1 MPEPSP
7 GREGASDTAEGL
19 AVGGDPPTH
28 VVDFPEEVEPPAE
41 AEKDPAWTRG
51 FVLAPSQLAGA
62 RVVRYI
68 GWLVL
73 LAIAGFV
80 VIAAQRIAAHADP
93 LVYLAQ
99 TVVYGLAAGSLYA
112 LIALGYTMVYGI
124 IELINFAHADVFSF
138 GGFVAL
144 TLLPIF
150 GLTEG
155 AGGTLVLVLL
165 VLVTAI
171 TMLVCGV
178 LNITIERV
186 AYRPLRNAP
195 RVSPLIT
202 AAGMSFVLEG
212 IMFIWKGPVNYHFP
226 DLIPAGSVELAGTTV
241 RIKDGLVVLLAV
253 ILMIALDR
261 FVTGSK
267 LGKAMRATAQD
278 RDAASLMGI
287 DINRTIAATF
297 FIGAMLAG
305 AGGTA
310 YGLYFGYIVFDLGFA
325 TGLIAFTA
333 AVLGGIGNIRGAALG
348 GLCIGMFEAIWNSYF
363 SSGWTQ
369 VMIFVILTLVLLFR
383 PAGLL
388 GMRIPDR
395 A

>member
-1 MPEPSP
+1 VDGSP
-7 GREGASDTAEGL
+7 ADTAQDPLAAELGTDDPEAVAARDQAWTKGLLAVRAGAVGTRWVRVLRWVVLGVVIVILAVMARNIATHGL
-19 AVGGDPPTH
+19 AY
-28 VVDFPEEVEPPAE
+28 F
-41 AEKDPAWTRG
+41 
-51 FVLAPSQLAGA
+51 L
-62 RVVRYI
+62 
-68 GWLVL
+68 
-73 LAIAGFV
+73 
-80 VIAAQRIAAHADP
+80 
-93 LVYLAQ
+93 Q
-99 TVVYGLAAGSLYA
+99 TVVYGLGGGSLYA

-124 IELINFAHADVFSF
+124 IELINFAHADVVTI
-138 GGFVAL
+138 GGFISL
-144 TLLPIF
+144 T
-150 GLTEG
+150 
-155 AGGTLVLVLL
+155 
-165 VLVTAI
+165 LVTAFGFKEGVVNGPLVLI
-171 TMLVCGV
+171 ALVLITAATMLICGV

-212 IMFIWKGPVNYHFP
+212 LMFLWKGPVNNHYP
-226 DLIPAGSVELAGTTV
+226 DLIPSGSITALGTTV
-241 RIKDGLVVLLAV
+241 RLKDFLVVLLAV
-253 ILMIALDR
+253 ILVLALDT
-261 FVTGSK
+261 FVNASK

-310 YGLYFGYIVFDLGFA
+310 YGLYFGNIVFDLGFA

-348 GLCIGMFEAIWNSYF
+348 GLCIGMFEAFWNSYF
-363 SSGWTQ
+363 LSEWTQ

-383 PAGLL
+383 PSGLL
-388 GMRIPDR
+388 GMRVPDR
-395 A
+395 T